1 MDKFTPTDEQW
12 EKMRRHIKSDRYKKD
27 DFFVFETLAVGD
39 RIVPDRYVKIT
50 PALLDIMRQ
59 DAHQG
64 VSLMLNHNWSQ
75 SGVQSIPIGR
85 VFDAR
90 LGPGTQDGETLS
102 LYTTQY
108 ILRDDS
114 KVDGYSKNDI
124 INLIESG
131 ILADTSIGWGTD
143 IQSYKC
149 SICGN
154 CYYDLRKCDHYAG
167 RKYIVNE
174 ETNEVKTCIVEAYP
188 PQELHA
194 GNNVLMENSIVFD
207 GAYPNAIIQS
217 SIGNIGNLKNGFKV
231 LEGKQQLSEKDIII
245 GYSLNGNANLLYKVE
260 EEGGK
265 QDMILSNDVDQEEVE
280 NVEEVEETEEI
291 NETETTETTE
301 TTENSTEET
310 ENSTESAENN
320 EESTETT
327 EEVELTESTESSEEL
342 SGEATGEALY
352 TEKDILEK
360 FDNISDNVESLIML
374 AKEGLSH
381 RNNVI
386 SKALESGVHSMGN
399 SFNKDVF
406 EKTFSNLDTNAIE
419 EMGKTWEEE
428 ANSKFKK
435 NKVSKQDFSKSKNEN
450 HQYSSIKLDMK
461 QFKTGNY

>member
-1 MDKFTPTDEQW
+1 MDRFTPTDEQW
-12 EKMRRHIKSDRYKKD
+12 EKMRRHIKGDRYKKD

-39 RIVPDRYVKIT
+39 RIVPDRNIKIT
-50 PALLDIMRQ
+50 PALLDIMKQ
-59 DAHQG
+59 DAQQG
-64 VSLMLNHNWSQ
+64 VSLMLNHNWSR
-75 SGVQSIPIGR
+75 SGIQSIPIGK

-90 LGPGTQDGETLS
+90 LGAGTQEGETTALF
-102 LYTTQY
+102 TTQY

-143 IQSYKC
+143 TQSYKC

-154 CYYDLRKCDHYAG
+154 CYYDYRHCDHIAG

-217 SIGNIGNLKNGFKV
+217 SIGNIGQLKNGFKV
-231 LEGKQQLSEKDIII
+231 LEDKQQLSERGIII

-265 QDMILSNDVDQEEVE
+265 KDMVLNNGEESEVVDNNVATEEV
-280 NVEEVEETEEI
+280 VE
-291 NETETTETTE
+291 ETETTEGV
-301 TTENSTEET
+301 TENSTEET
-310 ENSTESAENN
+310 STEETPTEGTENDAEG
-320 EESTETT
+320 SDAAD
-327 EEVELTESTESSEEL
+327 
-342 SGEATGEALY
+342 GEPTGEALY

-360 FDNISDNVESLIML
+360 FDNISDNMESLITL
-374 AKEGLSH
+374 AKEGLNH

-386 SKALESGVHSMGN
+386 SKALESGIHSMGN
-399 SFNKDVF
+399 AFKKDVF
-406 EKTFSNLDTNAIE
+406 EKTFSNLDTDAIE

-428 ANSKFKK
+428 AKAKFNKP
-435 NKVSKQDFSKSKNEN
+435 KVSKQDFSKNEN
-450 HQYSSIKLDMK
+450 QDSSIRTDMIK
-461 QFKTGNY
+461 QLKTGNY

>member
-1 MDKFTPTDEQW
+1 MDRFTPTDEQW
-12 EKMRRHIKSDRYKKD
+12 EKMRRHIKGDRYKKD

-39 RIVPDRYVKIT
+39 RIVPDRNIKIT

-59 DAHQG
+59 DAQQG
-64 VSLMLNHNWSQ
+64 VSLMLNHNWSR
-75 SGVQSIPIGR
+75 SGIQSIPIGK

-90 LGPGTQDGETLS
+90 LGAGTQEGETTALF
-102 LYTTQY
+102 TTQY

-143 IQSYKC
+143 TQSYKC

-154 CYYDLRKCDHYAG
+154 CYYDYRHCDHIAG

-217 SIGNIGNLKNGFKV
+217 SIGNIGQLKNGFKV
-231 LEGKQQLSEKDIII
+231 LEDKQQLSERGIII

-265 QDMILSNDVDQEEVE
+265 KDMVLNNGEESEVVDNNVATEEV
-280 NVEEVEETEEI
+280 VEE
-291 NETETTETTE
+291 
-301 TTENSTEET
+301 
-310 ENSTESAENN
+310 
-320 EESTETT
+320 TETT
-327 EEVELTESTESSEEL
+327 EEVTENPTEENSTENAENDAESSEATDEEPRD
-342 SGEATGEALY
+342 GEPTGEALY

-360 FDNISDNVESLIML
+360 FDNISDNMESLITL
-374 AKEGLSH
+374 AKEGLNH

-386 SKALESGVHSMGN
+386 SKALESGIHSMGN
-399 SFNKDVF
+399 AFKKDVF
-406 EKTFSNLDTNAIE
+406 EKTFSNLDTDAIE
-419 EMGKTWEEE
+419 EMGKTWEVE
-428 ANSKFKK
+428 ANAKFNKS
-435 NKVSKQDFSKSKNEN
+435 KVSKQDFSKKEKQN
-450 HQYSSIKLDMK
+450 SSIRLDMK

>member
-1 MDKFTPTDEQW
+1 MDNFIPTDEQW
-12 EKMRRHIKSDRYKKD
+12 EKMRRHIKSNRYKKEN
-27 DFFVFETLAVGD
+27 FFVFETLAVGD
-39 RIVPDRYVKIT
+39 RIVPDRNIKIT

-59 DAHQG
+59 DAQQG

-75 SGVQSIPIGR
+75 LGVQSIPIGK

-90 LGPGTQDGETLS
+90 LGAGTQEGETTS

-143 IQSYKC
+143 TQSYKC

-154 CYYDLRKCDHYAG
+154 CYYDYRHCEHIAG

-174 ETNEVKTCIVEAYP
+174 ETNEVKTCIIEAYP

-231 LEGKQQLSEKDIII
+231 LEDKQQLSEKDIII

-265 QDMILSNDVDQEEVE
+265 KDMILNNDASQE
-280 NVEEVEETEEI
+280 NTEEVEELNNVETEETI
-291 NETETTETTE
+291 ENVENS
-301 TTENSTEET
+301 TENSTENVENT
-310 ENSTESAENN
+310 ENNAENN
-320 EESTETT
+320 AENTETT
-327 EEVELTESTESSEEL
+327 GEITV
-342 SGEATGEALY
+342 EATGEALY

-360 FDNISDNVESLIML
+360 FDNISDNMESLITL
-374 AKEGLSH
+374 AKEGLNH

-399 SFNKDVF
+399 AFKKDVF
-406 EKTFSNLDTNAIE
+406 EKTFSNLDTDAIE
-419 EMGKTWEEE
+419 EMGKTWEVE
-428 ANSKFKK
+428 ANAKFNKS
-435 NKVSKQDFSKSKNEN
+435 KVSKQDFSKKEKQN
-450 HQYSSIKLDMK
+450 SSIRLDMK

>member
-1 MDKFTPTDEQW
+1 MDNFIPTDEQW
-12 EKMRRHIKSDRYKKD
+12 EKMRRHIKSNRYKKEN
-27 DFFVFETLAVGD
+27 FFVFETLAVGD
-39 RIVPDRYVKIT
+39 RIVPDRNIKIT

-59 DAHQG
+59 DAQQG

-75 SGVQSIPIGR
+75 LGVQSIPIGK

-90 LGPGTQDGETLS
+90 LGAGTQEGETTS

-143 IQSYKC
+143 TQSYKC

-154 CYYDLRKCDHYAG
+154 CYYDYRHCEHIAG

-174 ETNEVKTCIVEAYP
+174 ETNEVKTCIIEAYP

-231 LEGKQQLSEKDIII
+231 LEDKQQLSEKDIII

-265 QDMILSNDVDQEEVE
+265 KDMILNNDASQE
-280 NVEEVEETEEI
+280 NTEEVEELNNVETE
-291 NETETTETTE
+291 ETTENVE
-301 TTENSTEET
+301 NSTENSTENVENT
-310 ENSTESAENN
+310 ENNVENNAENA
-320 EESTETT
+320 ETT
-327 EEVELTESTESSEEL
+327 GEITV
-342 SGEATGEALY
+342 EATGEALY

-360 FDNISDNVESLIML
+360 FDNISDNMESLITL
-374 AKEGLSH
+374 AKEGLNH

-399 SFNKDVF
+399 AFKKDVF
-406 EKTFSNLDTNAIE
+406 EKTFSNLDTDAIE
-419 EMGKTWEEE
+419 EMGKTWEVE
-428 ANSKFKK
+428 ANAKFNKS
-435 NKVSKQDFSKSKNEN
+435 KVSKQDFSKKEKQN
-450 HQYSSIKLDMK
+450 SSIRLDMK

>member
-1 MDKFTPTDEQW
+1 MDRFTPTDEQW
-12 EKMRRHIKSDRYKKD
+12 EKMRRHIKGDRYKKD

-39 RIVPDRYVKIT
+39 RIVPDRNIKIT
-50 PALLDIMRQ
+50 PALLDIMKQ
-59 DAHQG
+59 DAQQG

-75 SGVQSIPIGR
+75 MGVQSIPIGK

-90 LGPGTQDGETLS
+90 LGAGTQEGETTALF
-102 LYTTQY
+102 TTQY

-124 INLIESG
+124 KNLIESG

-143 IQSYKC
+143 TQSYKC

-154 CYYDLRKCDHYAG
+154 CYYDYRHCDHIAG

-217 SIGNIGNLKNGFKV
+217 SIGNIGQLKNGFKV
-231 LEGKQQLSEKDIII
+231 LEDKQQLSERGIII

-265 QDMILSNDVDQEEVE
+265 KDMVLNNGEESEVVDNNVATEEV
-280 NVEEVEETEEI
+280 VEE
-291 NETETTETTE
+291 
-301 TTENSTEET
+301 
-310 ENSTESAENN
+310 
-320 EESTETT
+320 TETT
-327 EEVELTESTESSEEL
+327 EEVTENPTEENSTENAENDAEISEATDEEPRD
-342 SGEATGEALY
+342 GEPTGEALY

-360 FDNISDNVESLIML
+360 FDNISDNMESLITL
-374 AKEGLSH
+374 AKEGLNH

-386 SKALESGVHSMGN
+386 SKALESGIHSMGN
-399 SFNKDVF
+399 AFKKDVF
-406 EKTFSNLDTNAIE
+406 EKTFSNLDTDAIE

-428 ANSKFKK
+428 AKAKFNKP
-435 NKVSKQDFSKSKNEN
+435 KVSKQDFSKNEN
-450 HQYSSIKLDMK
+450 QDSSIRTDMIK
-461 QFKTGNY
+461 QLKTGNY

>member
-1 MDKFTPTDEQW
+1 MDNFIPTDEQW
-12 EKMRRHIKSDRYKKD
+12 EKMRRHIKGDRYKKD

-39 RIVPDRYVKIT
+39 RIVPDRNIKIT

-59 DAHQG
+59 DAQQG

-75 SGVQSIPIGR
+75 LGVQSIPIGK

-90 LGPGTQDGETLS
+90 LGAGTQEGETTS

-143 IQSYKC
+143 TQSYKC

-154 CYYDLRKCDHYAG
+154 CYYDYRHCEHIAG
-167 RKYIVNE
+167 SKYIVNE
-174 ETNEVKTCIVEAYP
+174 ETNEVKTCIIEAYP

-217 SIGNIGNLKNGFKV
+217 SIENVGSLKNGFKV
-231 LEGKQQLSEKDIII
+231 LEDKQQLSNKDIII
-245 GYSLNGNANLLYKVE
+245 GYSLNGNANLLYKVG

-265 QDMILSNDVDQEEVE
+265 QDMILNNDVDQEEVE
-280 NVEEVEETEEI
+280 NVEEVEETEV
-291 NETETTETTE
+291 ETVETI
-301 TTENSTEET
+301 EET
-310 ENSTESAENN
+310 
-320 EESTETT
+320 ESTETEAT
-327 EEVELTESTESSEEL
+327 EATEDAEGTETDNVEASEA
-342 SGEATGEALY
+342 EATGEALY

-360 FDNISDNVESLIML
+360 FDNISDNIESLITL
-374 AKEGLSH
+374 AKEGLNH
-381 RNNVI
+381 RTNVI
-386 SKALESGVHSMGN
+386 SKALEGGVHSMGN
-399 SFNKDVF
+399 AFKKDIF
-406 EKTFSNLDTNAIE
+406 EKTFSNLDTEAIE
-419 EMGKTWEEE
+419 EMGKTWEAE
-428 ANSKFKK
+428 ANAKFNKS
-435 NKVSKQDFSKSKNEN
+435 KVSKQDFSKKEKQN
-450 HQYSSIKLDMK
+450 SSIRLDMK